1 MPRVCPT
8 CGASENEK
16 QFVTAFCIDCF
27 AKQRQPLE
35 TPKETAFTLC
45 TNCKRIRVSGEWLA
59 ARRGESEREFEQ
71 RVLKE
76 QILKKTRLA
85 RGVELLHA
93 SVERRKNFA
102 FLHAV
107 FSLEGKRFEASAR
120 VRVEEERRACE
131 DCVKKASGYYEAII
145 QVRGERQRVARVAR
159 RLERVLN
166 AETFFVE
173 AVARKEGVDLLVG
186 SKQAALQTLSRTGL
200 AYSLSLKLVGVRE
213 GKRVHRVTACVRV

>member
-1 MPRVCPT
+1 MPRICPT

-27 AKQRQPLE
+27 TKQHQLFK
-35 TPKETAFTLC
+35 TPKKTAFTLC
-45 TNCKRIRVSGEWLA
+45 ANCKRIRVNGEWLA
-59 ARRGESEREFEQ
+59 AQRGESEREFEQ

-85 RGVELLHA
+85 HGVELLHA
-93 SVERRKNFA
+93 SVERRKNLA

-120 VRVEEERRACE
+120 VRVEEEGRACE
-131 DCVKKASGYYEAII
+131 DCAKKASGYYEAII
-145 QVRGERQRVARVAR
+145 QVRGEPQRVARVAR
-159 RLERVLN
+159 RLERALN
-166 AETFFVE
+166 AETFVVE
-173 AVARKEGVDLLVG
+173 AVARREGVDLLIG
-186 SKQAALQTLSRTGL
+186 SKQAALQVLSQAGL
-200 AYSLSLKLVGVRE
+200 PYSLSHKLVGVRE